1 MEGRDELSLD
11 RAIPKRFSVEV
22 VNVRIEEADA
32 IPTTH
37 SDHAIPINPLS
48 RYALPHRAQ
57 RGTSSGPAAAQN
69 EPADSTHGDGNH
81 HRPRRHPA

>member
-11 RAIPKRFSVEV
+11 RAMPKRFSVEV
-22 VNVRIEEADA
+22 VNVRIGEADA

-37 SDHAIPINPLS
+37 SDDAIPVDPLS
-48 RYALPHRAQ
+48 GYALPHGAQ
-57 RGTSSGPAAAQN
+57 RGTSSAAAARN
-69 EPADSTHGDGNH
+69 EPADSTQGDGNH